1 MMIYIT
7 HYLNAIMANLREK
20 FGKRLKSLRLQQG
33 ISQEALANQAEI
45 HRTYP
50 SKLENGL
57 RGATLDTIERLAE
70 VLDVEP
76 RELFNFEE

>member
-1 MMIYIT
+1 
-7 HYLNAIMANLREK
+7 MANLREK
-20 FGKRLKSLRLQQG
+20 FGKRLKSLRLQKG
-33 ISQEALANQAEI
+33 ISQEAMADQADI

-57 RGATLDTIERLAE
+57 RGATLDTIERLAD

-76 RELFNFEE
+76 REFFHFEE

>member
-1 MMIYIT
+1 
-7 HYLNAIMANLREK
+7 MASLREQ
-20 FGKRLKSLRLQQG
+20 FGQRLKSLRKKKG
-33 ISQEALANQAEI
+33 ISQESLAERAGI

-57 RGATLDTIERLAE
+57 RGATLDTIEQLAD

-76 RELFNFEE
+76 RAFFEFESQG